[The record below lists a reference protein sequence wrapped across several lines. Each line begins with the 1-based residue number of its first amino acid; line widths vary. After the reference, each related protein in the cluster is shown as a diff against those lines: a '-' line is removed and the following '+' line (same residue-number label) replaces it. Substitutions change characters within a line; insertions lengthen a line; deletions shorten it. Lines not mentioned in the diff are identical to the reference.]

1 MYAPELTD
9 EQRMMAETARK
20 LSEEQFKPRAAE
32 WDKRGEPPVENLKVL
47 AEHGFL
53 AMSIPEAYG
62 GPGASTLDL
71 VIVLENVARACANT
85 AIIAASADGA
95 TPRAILHLGS
105 EEQKRRY
112 LPGMCTGEWRPAWGM
127 SEPNAGS
134 DLGAMETRARLD
146 GTDYVIN
153 GNKLWCTAARISNLF
168 LVFARMNDDKGLA
181 GIGAILV
188 EADAPGFSVGKHIEC
203 MGLRGTGMAELLF
216 EDCRVP
222 KDNLLVP
229 PGGMK
234 SLMAVF
240 NADRIATN
248 PPICLGAATAA
259 FDLAVEYLNDRKQ
272 FGRRLADFQGL
283 QWRLADMAI
292 DLEAGRGL
300 LFQAARRV
308 EDGTL
313 RAIDAS
319 VTKTFTNEMSV
330 RVTNGVIQ
338 LLGSFGYSTEFPAER
353 YLRDVRGLSIG
364 YGTTE
369 IQRNTIAH
377 EILAEVRQ

>member
-9 EQRMMAETARK
+9 EQRLMAETARK
-20 LSEEQFKPRAAE
+20 LAEEQFKPQAAE
-32 WDKRGEPPVENLKVL
+32 WDRRSEPPVENLKTL

-53 AMSIPEAYG
+53 AMCVPEAYG
-62 GPGASTLDL
+62 GLGASTLDL
-71 VIVLENVARACANT
+71 VIVLEMVARSCANT
-85 AIIAASADGA
+85 AILAASADGA
-95 TPRAILHLGS
+95 TPRAIVHLGS
-105 EEQKRRY
+105 EEHKRRY
-112 LPGMCTGEWRPAWGM
+112 LPGLCTGEWRPAIGM

-146 GTDYVIN
+146 GNSYVLN
-153 GNKLWCTAARISNLF
+153 GSKLWCTGAQISNLF
-168 LVFARMNDDKGLA
+168 LVFARLTDDKGMA

-188 EADAPGFSVGKHIEC
+188 EADAPGFSVGKHLEC

-222 KDNLLVP
+222 KDNLLAP

-234 SLMAVF
+234 SLLTVF

-248 PPICLGAATAA
+248 PPICLGAAAAA
-259 FDLAVEYLNDRKQ
+259 FDLGVEYLCNRKQ
-272 FGRRLADFQGL
+272 FGQRLADFQGL

-300 LFQAARRV
+300 LHQAARRI
-308 EDGTL
+308 EAGTL
-313 RAIDAS
+313 RALDAS
-319 VTKTFTNEMSV
+319 VTKTFVNEMSV

-338 LLGSFGYSTEFPAER
+338 FLGTYGYSTEFPAER

-369 IQRNTIAH
+369 IQRNLIAQAV
-377 EILAEVRQ
+377 LSGAS